1 MNKDRRSLLWLQIL
15 TALLVFLVVVGLALR
30 YQDSLKEI
38 ILIPLL
44 YVVWITELVLKSFD
58 QRCIWLMAL
67 VVAVS
72 LSLAFS
78 RRSRAPLDIYQRS
91 VPQSFPDSGRI
102 RYWRRQIRIG
112 SSALYTSGFH
122 RSELSRLVI
131 EALAYREGVST
142 EDIKEQLN
150 VGAIT
155 VPAEVRTVLGLDDI
169 QDHPDKPSGFM
180 KRTARWFSQFFR
192 QLFAP
197 KFSPNPRLEKVVAY
211 LESLMEVDDD
221 TGNR

>member
-1 MNKDRRSLLWLQIL
+1 MNKDRRRLLWLQLL
-15 TALLVFLVVVGLALR
+15 TALLVFVVVVGLALR

-44 YVVWITELVLKSFD
+44 YVMWVAELVLKSFD

-67 VVAVS
+67 MVAVS

-78 RRSRAPLDIYQRS
+78 YRSRSRVDFYQRS
-91 VPQSFPDSGRI
+91 LPQRFPDSGRI

-122 RSELSRLVI
+122 RSELSRLVV
-131 EALAYREGVST
+131 EALAYREGVGI
-142 EDIKEQLN
+142 EEIKEQLN
-150 VGAIT
+150 IGVIT
-155 VPAEVRTVLGLDDI
+155 VPSEVRYILGLDEVRDP
-169 QDHPDKPSGFM
+169 PDKPSGFM
-180 KRTARWFSQFFR
+180 KRSARWFNQFFR

-197 KFSPNPRLEKVVAY
+197 KSTPKSRLEKVIEY
-211 LESLMEVDDD
+211 LESLMEVNDDV
-221 TGNR
+221 GNR

>member
-1 MNKDRRSLLWLQIL
+1 MNRNRRWLLWLQLL
-15 TALLVFLVVVGLALR
+15 TALLVFVIVVGLALF

-44 YVVWITELVLKSFD
+44 YVMWVAELVLKSFD

-67 VVAVS
+67 IVAVS

-78 RRSRAPLDIYQRS
+78 RRSRSPVDGYQRS
-91 VPQSFPDSGRI
+91 LPQRFPDSGRI
-102 RYWRRQIRIG
+102 RYWKRQIRIG

-131 EALAYREGVST
+131 ETLAYREGFSA
-142 EDIKEQLN
+142 EEIKEQLN
-150 VGAIT
+150 GGMIT
-155 VPAEVRTVLGLDDI
+155 VPSEVRYILGLDEV
-169 QDHPDKPSGFM
+169 QDHPDKPSGFI
-180 KRTARWFSQFFR
+180 KRTTRWINQFFK

-197 KFSPNPRLEKVVAY
+197 KSTPKPRLEKIIEY
-211 LESLMEVDDD
+211 LESLMEVDNDV
-221 TGNR
+221 GNR

>member
-1 MNKDRRSLLWLQIL
+1 MNEDRRPPLWLLLL
-15 TALLVFLVVVGLALR
+15 TAFVVFVVVVGLALR

-44 YVVWITELVLKSFD
+44 YVMWVTELVLKSFD

-78 RRSRAPLDIYQRS
+78 YRSRTPVDIYQRTMS
-91 VPQSFPDSGRI
+91 QRFPDSGRI

-112 SSALYTSGFH
+112 SSTLYTSGFH

-131 EALAYREGVST
+131 ETLAYREGVSA
-142 EDIKEQLN
+142 EEIREQLN
-150 VGAIT
+150 VGVIS
-155 VPAEVRTVLGLDDI
+155 VPSEVRYILGLDEV
-169 QDHPDKPSGFM
+169 QDHPDQPLGVM
-180 KRTARWFSQFFR
+180 KRTARWFNQVFR
-192 QLFAP
+192 QLLAP
-197 KFSPNPRLEKVVAY
+197 KILPNPRLEKVVEY

-221 TGNR
+221 VGNR

>member
-1 MNKDRRSLLWLQIL
+1 MNENRRRLLWPQLL
-15 TALLVFLVVVGLALR
+15 AALLVFAVVVGLALY
-30 YQDSLKEI
+30 YQNSLKEI

-44 YVVWITELVLKSFD
+44 YVLWVTELVLKSFD
-58 QRCIWLMAL
+58 QRCIWVMAL

-78 RRSRAPLDIYQRS
+78 YRSRSPVDIYQRLVS
-91 VPQSFPDSGRI
+91 QRFFESGRI

-131 EALAYREGVST
+131 ETLAYREGVSA
-142 EDIKEQLN
+142 EEIKEQLN
-150 VGAIT
+150 VGVIT
-155 VPAEVRTVLGLDDI
+155 VPSEVRYVLGLDEL
-169 QDHPDKPSGFM
+169 QEPPEKPPGLM
-180 KRTARWFSQFFR
+180 KRTARGFNQFFR

-197 KFSPNPRLEKVVAY
+197 KILPNPRLEKVVEY

-221 TGNR
+221 IGNR

>member
-1 MNKDRRSLLWLQIL
+1 MNENRRRLLWLQLLI
-15 TALLVFLVVVGLALR
+15 ALLVFVVVVGLAL
-30 YQDSLKEI
+30 YFQDSLKEI
-38 ILIPLL
+38 ILTPLL
-44 YVVWITELVLKSFD
+44 YVIWVTELVLKSFD

-78 RRSRAPLDIYQRS
+78 YRSRSPVDIYQRLVS
-91 VPQSFPDSGRI
+91 QQFPDSGRI

-131 EALAYREGVST
+131 ETLAYREGLNA
-142 EDIKEQLN
+142 EEIKEQLN
-150 VGAIT
+150 VGVIT
-155 VPAEVRTVLGLDDI
+155 VPAEVRYILGLDEV
-169 QDHPDKPSGFM
+169 QDYPDKPSGFM
-180 KRTARWFSQFFR
+180 KRTARWFNQIFR

-197 KFSPNPRLEKVVAY
+197 KFSPNPRLEKVIEY

-221 TGNR
+221 AGNR

>member
-1 MNKDRRSLLWLQIL
+1 MNENRRRLLWLQL
-15 TALLVFLVVVGLALR
+15 LAALAVFAVVVGLALY

-44 YVVWITELVLKSFD
+44 YVTWVTELVLKSFD

-72 LSLAFS
+72 LSVAFS
-78 RRSRAPLDIYQRS
+78 RRSRSPVEFYQRS
-91 VPQSFPDSGRI
+91 VSPNFPESGRI
-102 RYWRRQIRIG
+102 RYWKRQIRIG
-112 SSALYTSGFH
+112 SGALYTSGFH

-131 EALAYREGVST
+131 ETLAYREGVSA
-142 EDIKEQLN
+142 EEIREQLN
-150 VGAIT
+150 VGVIA
-155 VPAEVRTVLGLDDI
+155 VPSEVRTILGLDEL
-169 QDHPDKPSGFM
+169 QDQPEKPSGFM
-180 KRTARWFSQFFR
+180 KRTTRWFNQFFR

-197 KFSPNPRLEKVVAY
+197 KFTPKPRLEKVVEY

-221 TGNR
+221 AGNR

>member
-1 MNKDRRSLLWLQIL
+1 MNEDRRRLLWLQLL
-15 TALLVFLVVVGLALR
+15 TALLVFVVVVGLALR

-38 ILIPLL
+38 ILVPLL
-44 YVVWITELVLKSFD
+44 YVLWVAELVLKSFD

-72 LSLAFS
+72 LSLAFTY
-78 RRSRAPLDIYQRS
+78 RSRAPVDIYQRS
-91 VPQSFPDSGRI
+91 VPQRFPDSGRI

-131 EALAYREGVST
+131 ETLAYREGVST
-142 EDIKEQLN
+142 EEIKEQLN
-150 VGAIT
+150 VGVIT
-155 VPAEVRTVLGLDDI
+155 VPSEVRYILGLDEVE
-169 QDHPDKPSGFM
+169 DHPDKPSGFV
-180 KRTARWFSQFFR
+180 KRKTRWFNQFFS

-197 KFSPNPRLEKVVAY
+197 KFSPNPRLEKVIAY

-221 TGNR
+221 VGNR

>member
-1 MNKDRRSLLWLQIL
+1 MNKNRRPLLWLQL
-15 TALLVFLVVVGLALR
+15 MSALVVFAVVIGLALR
-30 YQDSLKEI
+30 FQDSLKEYV
-38 ILIPLL
+38 LIPLL
-44 YVVWITELVLKSFD
+44 YVMWVTELVLKSFD

-78 RRSRAPLDIYQRS
+78 HRSRSPVDIYQRS
-91 VPQSFPDSGRI
+91 VSQRFPDSGRI

-112 SSALYTSGFH
+112 SSTLYTSGFH

-131 EALAYREGVST
+131 ETLAYREGVST
-142 EDIKEQLN
+142 EEIKEQLN
-150 VGAIT
+150 VGVIT
-155 VPAEVRTVLGLDDI
+155 LPTEVRYILGLDEV
-169 QDHPDKPSGFM
+169 QGHPDKPLGFM
-180 KRTARWFSQFFR
+180 KRTARWFNQIFG

-197 KFSPNPRLEKVVAY
+197 KFSPNPRIEKVIEY

-221 TGNR
+221 AGNR

>member
-1 MNKDRRSLLWLQIL
+1 MNKIRRPLLWLQLL
-15 TALLVFLVVVGLALR
+15 TAFVVFVIVIGLALR

-38 ILIPLL
+38 VLVPLL
-44 YVVWITELVLKSFD
+44 YVVWVTELVLKSFD

-78 RRSRAPLDIYQRS
+78 YRSRAPEDIYMKSVSQR
-91 VPQSFPDSGRI
+91 FLESGRI

-112 SSALYTSGFH
+112 SSVLYTSGFH

-131 EALAYREGVST
+131 ETLAYREGVSA
-142 EDIKEQLN
+142 EEIKEQLN
-150 VGAIT
+150 DGAIT
-155 VPAEVRTVLGLDDI
+155 VPSEVSYVLGLDEI
-169 QDHPDKPSGFM
+169 QDHPDKPLGFLQ
-180 KRTARWFSQFFR
+180 RTARWFNQIFAPFV
-192 QLFAP
+192 AP
-197 KFSPNPRLEKVVAY
+197 KFLPNPRLEKVVEY

-221 TGNR
+221 AGNR